1 MNISNLIIPL
11 ITIIIIIY
19 GLSKKI
25 DIFSSF
31 LVGVKEGLLTTLNI
45 FPTIFAM
52 VIAVNILLKSN
63 IIIDIT
69 KNLVPILNKA
79 NLNPSLIPLCLL
91 RPISSSSSLVILND
105 ILKIYSP
112 DSMVGRIASVIQG
125 STDTTIYIISL
136 YFSSIGIK
144 KIKHSLAIGLL
155 VDFLCV
161 IIAIITVNLLL

>member
-1 MNISNLIIPL
+1 MNISSIIIPL

-19 GLSKKI
+19 AVYKKV
-25 DIFSSF
+25 DIFFSF
-31 LVGVKEGLLTTLNI
+31 LVGVKEGLSTTLGI

-52 VIAVNILLKSN
+52 VIAVDIFLKSN
-63 IIIDIT
+63 LITDIT
-69 KNLVPILNKA
+69 SHLAPILSKI

-105 ILKIYSP
+105 ILAVYTP

-136 YFSSIGIK
+136 YFSSVGIT
-144 KIKHSLAIGLL
+144 KIKHSLLIGLL
-155 VDFLCV
+155 VDLSCV
-161 IIAIITVNLLL
+161 IIAIITVNLLF

>member
-69 KNLVPILNKA
+69 KNLVPILSKV

-161 IIAIITVNLLL
+161 IIAIITVNLLF

>member
-69 KNLVPILNKA
+69 KNLVPILSKV

>member
-69 KNLVPILNKA
+69 KHLIPILSKV

-161 IIAIITVNLLL
+161 IIAIITVNLLF

>member
-31 LVGVKEGLLTTLNI
+31 LSGVKEGLLTTSNI

-69 KNLVPILNKA
+69 KHLVPILSKV

-136 YFSSIGIK
+136 YFSSVGIK

-161 IIAIITVNLLL
+161 IIAIITVNLLF

>member
-31 LVGVKEGLLTTLNI
+31 LIGVKEGLLTTLNI

-69 KNLVPILNKA
+69 KHLIPILSKV

-161 IIAIITVNLLL
+161 IIAIITVNLLF

>member
-69 KNLVPILNKA
+69 K

-161 IIAIITVNLLL
+161 IIAIITVNLLF

>member
-31 LVGVKEGLLTTLNI
+31 LIGVKEGLLTTLNI

-69 KNLVPILNKA
+69 KNLVPILSKV

>member
-69 KNLVPILNKA
+69 KHLIPILSKV

-136 YFSSIGIK
+136 YFSSVGIK

-161 IIAIITVNLLL
+161 IIAIISVNLLF

>member
-69 KNLVPILNKA
+69 KNLVPILNKV

-161 IIAIITVNLLL
+161 IIAIITVNLLF

>member
-31 LVGVKEGLLTTLNI
+31 LIGVKEGLLTTLNI

-69 KNLVPILNKA
+69 KNLVPILNKV

-144 KIKHSLAIGLL
+144 KIKYSLAIGLL

-161 IIAIITVNLLL
+161 IIAIISVNLLF

>member
-1 MNISNLIIPL
+1 MNISSIIIPL

-19 GLSKKI
+19 ALYKRI

-31 LVGVKEGLLTTLNI
+31 LVGVKEGLNTTLGI

-52 VIAVNILLKSN
+52 VIAVDIFLKSN
-63 IIIDIT
+63 IITDIT
-69 KNLVPILNKA
+69 SHLAPTLSKI

-105 ILKIYSP
+105 ILAVYTP

-136 YFSSIGIK
+136 YFSSVGIT
-144 KIKHSLAIGLL
+144 KIKHSLLIGLL
-155 VDFLCV
+155 VDLSCI
-161 IIAIITVNLLL
+161 IIAIITVNLLF

>member
-11 ITIIIIIY
+11 ITITILIHAIY
-19 GLSKKI
+19 KKI

-31 LVGVKEGLLTTLNI
+31 LVGVKEGLKTTLNI

-52 VIAVNILLKSN
+52 VIAIDIFLKSN

-69 KNLVPILNKA
+69 KYLIPLLNKI

-105 ILKIYSP
+105 ILKVYNP
-112 DSMVGRIASVIQG
+112 DSIVGRIASVIQG
-125 STDTTIYIISL
+125 STDTTFYIISL
-136 YFSSIGIK
+136 YFSSIGIT

-155 VDFLCV
+155 VDILCI
-161 IIAIITVNLLL
+161 IIAIITVNLLF